1 MDMRKVIGSNFA
13 RLRKDK
19 GLTQEAVAEKSGFS
33 QSYIGWLE
41 RGQRNPTAISIWMI
55 IDSNP
60 KAPFF
65 PVFTTKPPGGQPVS
79 LALTPAGVVG
89 RF

>member
-13 RLRKDK
+13 RLRKSK

-41 RGQRNPTAISIWMI
+41 RGQRNPTAISIWMLAQA
-55 IDSNP
+55 IDAMP
-60 KAPFF
+60 ADL
-65 PVFTTKPPGGQPVS
+65 VQPINENI
-79 LALTPAGVVG
+79 
-89 RF
+89 

>member
-41 RGQRNPTAISIWMI
+41 RGQRNPTAISIWMLAQS
-55 IDSNP
+55 IDAMP
-60 KAPFF
+60 ADL
-65 PVFTTKPPGGQPVS
+65 VQPI
-79 LALTPAGVVG
+79 AE
-89 RF
+89 

>member
-13 RLRKDK
+13 RLRKSK

-41 RGQRNPTAISIWMI
+41 RGQRNPTAISIWMLAQA
-55 IDSNP
+55 IDAMP
-60 KAPFF
+60 ADL
-65 PVFTTKPPGGQPVS
+65 VQPIDEN
-79 LALTPAGVVG
+79 A
-89 RF
+89 